1 MHVYLE
7 SGRIE
12 IAEIPPI
19 CLFGRIIFYC
29 GGKPLQS
36 SLQNGPGSTHVKAH
50 ESLSA
55 GAESLTVIKRQ
66 ACLVHEQVYE
76 SLMVQAQ
83 FAAVKPYQES
93 SLRTH
98 RFDGRDML
106 LEVILYKTHVI
117 LYITDELAAPLLTLA
132 ECGNDCNQRALQVSQ
147 RRILFPGCAFCS

>member
-12 IAEIPPI
+12 IAEMPPI
-19 CLFGRIIFYC
+19 CLFGRIFFYC
-29 GGKPLQS
+29 SGKPLQS
-36 SLQNGPGSTHVKAH
+36 SLQNGPGSTHIKAH

-55 GAESLTVIKRQ
+55 GAKSLAVIKRQ
-66 ACLVHEQVYE
+66 TCLVHKQVYQ

-83 FAAVKPYQES
+83 FAAVKPYQEC

-98 RFDGRDML
+98 RFDRRDML

-117 LYITDELAAPLLTLA
+117 LYVTDKLAALLLTLL
-132 ECGNDCNQRALQVSQ
+132 ECGYDGN
-147 RRILFPGCAFCS
+147 G